1 MKDFKMRYKD
11 FVFPQNPKH
20 IEISSER
27 DLQTESIYGEKSN
40 VEDIAQ
46 KPIKVTGNGTI
57 YGKEAQEVCSYLSYL
72 LKQGTAGELHCPSLY
87 PINAYFK
94 KFVYSQNATKDGM
107 DYSFSFVEVCS
118 DKREKIELD
127 YTVAQIGEN
136 AFDIAYRTGVSIDMI
151 MEKNNFPTPFD
162 IKTGDKVVLK

>member
-46 KPIKVTGNGTI
+46 KPIKVTGNGTF
-57 YGKEAQEVCSYLSYL
+57 YGKEAQEVCAYLSYL
-72 LKQGTAGELHCPSLY
+72 LKQGTAGELHRPPLSPPNSKFVLKVNSLFKTTAL
-87 PINAYFK
+87 AYFE
-94 KFVYSQNATKDGM
+94 YSH
-107 DYSFSFVEVCS
+107 
-118 DKREKIELD
+118 L
-127 YTVAQIGEN
+127 
-136 AFDIAYRTGVSIDMI
+136 
-151 MEKNNFPTPFD
+151 
-162 IKTGDKVVLK
+162 